1 MSAPD
6 MPKAAHI
13 PPAARLAAPA
23 GSARRVSG
31 WRELWRRLPL
41 ADLCYLALVGVTL
54 GAMVHLAAVLAAP
67 LLATRNADARLA
79 ALAQRHVVTVLP
91 LVTPD
96 DALPYRDPATPLAV
110 CRFDLSDGPV
120 RVRAATQGDVFL
132 SLAFH
137 RPGGGVFYALTDRGA
152 TRGQIEAL
160 IVTPAQ
166 LEALQAVDPED
177 EPVRELRLTAPQTT
191 GFVTLRALAPEP
203 GALPEAVAFLA
214 AARCGPEPL
223 PASPSAKGR

>member
-6 MPKAAHI
+6 IPKTIPLAA
-13 PPAARLAAPA
+13 PLAAPA
-23 GSARRVSG
+23 GSARRGSR
-31 WRELWRRLPL
+31 WRGVWRRLPP

-54 GAMVHLAAVLAAP
+54 GAMVHLAAILAAP
-67 LLATRNADARLA
+67 RLATRNADARLA

-96 DALPYRDPATPLAV
+96 DALPYRDPATALAV
-110 CRFDLSDGPV
+110 CRFDLSEGPV
-120 RVRAATQGDVFL
+120 RVRAATPGDLFL
-132 SLAFH
+132 SFAFH

-152 TRGQIEAL
+152 TRGQVEAL

-166 LEALQAVDPED
+166 LEALQANDPED
-177 EPVRELRLTAPQTT
+177 EPARELRLTAPQTT

-203 GALPEAVAFLA
+203 GALPEAVALLA

-223 PASPSAKGR
+223 PEPPKGR